1 MAEINNY
8 IYLSDAALSIK
19 DIYSSPENFNK
30 LYKEIDGSE
39 QDSYLRHWL
48 INNVPS
54 AFKMH
59 PILLEQLI
67 QYISD
72 HLSVSANDV
81 KLIGSAKTGFSI
93 SPSPDYGKA
102 FSEQSDLDFTVVNN
116 SLFSELDLEFNL
128 WAEEY
133 KNKKLMP
140 YTDAQATFWPQNL
153 ATCPSTLARG
163 FIDVNKIPSYNQFF
177 KAKLIN
183 QCLYLVKDKL
193 EKAHNFKVKKA
204 SIRVYKNW
212 NAFKR
217 QLKINTESVLKT
229 LE

>member
-133 KNKKLMP
+133 KNKKLMH
-140 YTDAQATFWPQNL
+140 YTD
-153 ATCPSTLARG
+153 S
-163 FIDVNKIPSYNQFF
+163 
-177 KAKLIN
+177 
-183 QCLYLVKDKL
+183 
-193 EKAHNFKVKKA
+193 
-204 SIRVYKNW
+204 
-212 NAFKR
+212 
-217 QLKINTESVLKT
+217 
-229 LE
+229 